1 MAICCCQAVQRLSI
15 VSKLLGDEIVA
26 RTRLA
31 ARDTAQVSV
40 SSARARASVC
50 SHRYKIPIFSSRC
63 EKQGELYHTTNIIQR
78 FSVEVGRLSYLYYV
92 KPLKSIKI

>member
-40 SSARARASVC
+40 SSARARASVLTDTKYQYF
-50 SHRYKIPIFSSRC
+50 HHDVKNKENY
-63 EKQGELYHTTNIIQR
+63 TTQPTS
-78 FSVEVGRLSYLYYV
+78 FKDLALKLVGFLI
-92 KPLKSIKI
+92 SIM